1 MEQTCF
7 LDGLLCVRIKTGFQI
22 GYSVLNLLLVFSIE
36 NLKGMMILK
45 NKRMLKIGL
54 CVGILGLS
62 LASLEVFTGGA
73 LQVEAKEKTGP
84 VKHKNHATYKEFSQ
98 LEKKFDARLGVYA
111 IDTGTN
117 RTIAY
122 RPNERFAFA
131 STYKA
136 LAAGVLLQQNSTEKL
151 NEVITYTK
159 EDLVEYSPI
168 TEKHVDTGMKLGEI
182 AEAAV
187 RSSDNT
193 AGNILFNKIGGPKGY
208 EKALRQMGD
217 RVTMADRFEPELN
230 EATPGDIR
238 DTSTA
243 KAIATNL
250 KAFTVGNALPA
261 DKRKILT
268 EWMKGN
274 ATGDKLIRAGVPT
287 DWVVGDKSG
296 AGSYGTRNDI
306 AIVWPPNRAPIIIAI
321 LSSKDEKEAAYD
333 NQLIAEATEVIV
345 KALK

>member
-1 MEQTCF
+1 MCTYKNRCSNWIQC
-7 LDGLLCVRIKTGFQI
+7 
-22 GYSVLNLLLVFSIE
+22 IE

-45 NKRMLKIGL
+45 NKRMQIIGI
-54 CVGILGLS
+54 CAGILGLGLTS
-62 LASLEVFTGGA
+62 LGTFTGGA

-84 VKHKNHATYKEFSQ
+84 VKHNNHATYKEFSQ

-117 RTIAY
+117 RTISY
-122 RPNERFAFA
+122 RPNERFAYA

-136 LAAGVLLQQNSTEKL
+136 LAAGVLLQQNSIDKL
-151 NEVITYTK
+151 NEVINYTK
-159 EDLVEYSPI
+159 DDLVEYSPV
-168 TEKHVDTGMKLGEI
+168 TEKHVDTGMTLGEI
-182 AEAAV
+182 VEATV

-193 AGNILFNKIGGPKGY
+193 AGNILLNKIGGPKGY

-217 RVTMADRFEPELN
+217 RVTMADRFETELN
-230 EATPGDIR
+230 EAIPGDIR

-261 DKRKILT
+261 HKRNILT

-306 AIVWPPNRAPIIIAI
+306 AIVWPPNKAPIIIAI
-321 LSSKDEKEAAYD
+321 LSSKDEKEDTYD
-333 NQLIAEATEVIV
+333 NQLIAEAAKVVIN
-345 KALK
+345 ALR

>member
-1 MEQTCF
+1 
-7 LDGLLCVRIKTGFQI
+7 
-22 GYSVLNLLLVFSIE
+22 
-36 NLKGMMILK
+36 
-45 NKRMLKIGL
+45 MLKIGI

-62 LASLEVFTGGA
+62 LTSLEAIKGGA
-73 LQVEAKEKTGP
+73 LQVEAKEKP
-84 VKHKNHATYKEFSQ
+84 RQVKHKNQATHKEFSQ
-98 LEKKFDARLGVYA
+98 LEKKYDARLGVYA

-117 RTIAY
+117 QTISY

-136 LAAGVLLQQNSTEKL
+136 LAAGVLLQQNAMDTL
-151 NEVITYTK
+151 NEVIKFTK
-159 EDLVEYSPI
+159 EDLVEYSPV
-168 TEKHVDTGMKLGEI
+168 TERHVDTGMTLGEI

-217 RVTMADRFEPELN
+217 RITMADRFETELN
-230 EATPGDIR
+230 EAIPGDIR

-250 KAFTVGNALPA
+250 KAFTVGNALPVH
-261 DKRKILT
+261 KRNILT

-321 LSSKDEKEAAYD
+321 LSSKDEKEATYD
-333 NQLIAEATEVIV
+333 NQLIEEAAEVVIN
-345 KALK
+345 AIR

>member
-1 MEQTCF
+1 M
-7 LDGLLCVRIKTGFQI
+7 
-22 GYSVLNLLLVFSIE
+22 
-36 NLKGMMILK
+36 K
-45 NKRMLKIGL
+45 NKRMLKIGI

-62 LASLEVFTGGA
+62 LTSLETFTGGS

-84 VKHKNHATYKEFSQ
+84 VKHKNQATYQEFSQ

-136 LAAGVLLQQNSTEKL
+136 LAAGVLLQQNSIDKL
-151 NEVITYTK
+151 NEVINYTK
-159 EDLVEYSPI
+159 DDLVEYSPV
-168 TEKHVDTGMKLGEI
+168 TEKHVDTGMTLGEI

-187 RSSDNT
+187 RYSDNT
-193 AGNILFNKIGGPKGY
+193 AGNILFHKIGGPKGY

-217 RVTMADRFEPELN
+217 RVTKANRFETELN
-230 EATPGDIR
+230 EAIPGDIR

-250 KAFTVGNALPA
+250 KDFTVGNALSA
-261 DKRKILT
+261 HKRKILS

-287 DWVVGDKSG
+287 DWEVGDKSG

-306 AIVWPPNRAPIIIAI
+306 AIVWPPNRAPIIITI
-321 LSSKDEKEAAYD
+321 LSSRDEKEATYD

-345 KALK
+345 NALR

>member
-1 MEQTCF
+1 MN
-7 LDGLLCVRIKTGFQI
+7 II
-22 GYSVLNLLLVFSIE
+22 LVFSIE
-36 NLKGMMILK
+36 NVKGMMVLK
-45 NKRMLKIGL
+45 NKKMLKLGM

-62 LASLEVFTGGA
+62 ITSLAAFTGGS
-73 LQVEAKEKTGP
+73 LQVEAKEKPGQ
-84 VKHKNHATYKEFSQ
+84 VKHKNHATYQEFAQ

-136 LAAGVLLQQNSTEKL
+136 LAAGVLLQQNSIDKL

-159 EDLVEYSPI
+159 ADLVEYSPV
-168 TEKHVDTGMKLGEI
+168 TEKHVDTGMTLGEI

-193 AGNILFNKIGGPKGY
+193 AGNILFHKIGRPEGY
-208 EKALRQMGD
+208 EKALRQIGD
-217 RVTMADRFEPELN
+217 RVTMSDRLETELN
-230 EATPGDIR
+230 EAIPGDIR

-250 KAFTVGNALPA
+250 KAFTVGNALP
-261 DKRKILT
+261 DHKRKVLT

-287 DWVVGDKSG
+287 DWIVGDKSG

-321 LSSKDEKEAAYD
+321 LSSKDEKEDTYD
-333 NQLIAEATEVIV
+333 NQLIAEAAEVIV
-345 KALK
+345 KDLR

>member
-1 MEQTCF
+1 M
-7 LDGLLCVRIKTGFQI
+7 
-22 GYSVLNLLLVFSIE
+22 
-36 NLKGMMILK
+36 KGMMILK
-45 NKRMLKIGL
+45 NKRMLKIGI

-62 LASLEVFTGGA
+62 LTSLEAFKGGP
-73 LQVEAKEKTGP
+73 LQVEAKEKTEP
-84 VKHKNHATYKEFSQ
+84 VKRNNHATYKDFSQ

-117 RTIAY
+117 QTISY

-136 LAAGVLLQQNSTEKL
+136 LAAGVLLQKNSTEKL
-151 NEVITYTK
+151 NEVVTYTK
-159 EDLVEYSPI
+159 EDLVDYSPV
-168 TEKHVDTGMKLGEI
+168 TEKHVGTGMTLGAI

-187 RSSDNT
+187 RYSDNT
-193 AGNILFNKIGGPKGY
+193 AGNILFHKIGGPKGY
-208 EKALRQMGD
+208 EKALRQIGD
-217 RVTMADRFEPELN
+217 RVTMSDRFETELN
-230 EATPGDIR
+230 EAIPGDNR

-243 KAIATNL
+243 KAMATNL
-250 KAFTVGNALPA
+250 KDFTVGNALPD
-261 DKRKILT
+261 DKRSILT
-268 EWMKGN
+268 DWMRGN

-287 DWVVGDKSG
+287 DWIVGDKSG

-321 LSSKDEKEAAYD
+321 LSSKDEKEATYD
-333 NQLIAEATEVIV
+333 NQLIAEASEVIV

>member
-1 MEQTCF
+1 M
-7 LDGLLCVRIKTGFQI
+7 
-22 GYSVLNLLLVFSIE
+22 
-36 NLKGMMILK
+36 KGMMILK
-45 NKRMLKIGL
+45 NKRMLKIGI

-62 LASLEVFTGGA
+62 LTSLETFKGGT
-73 LQVEAKEKTGP
+73 LQVEAKEKNGQ
-84 VKHKNHATYKEFSQ
+84 VKHKNQATHKEFSQ

-117 RTIAY
+117 QKISY

-136 LAAGVLLQQNSTEKL
+136 LAAGVLLQQNSTKKL
-151 NEVITYTK
+151 DEVITYKK
-159 EDLVEYSPI
+159 EDLVDYSPV
-168 TEKHVDTGMKLGEI
+168 TEKHVDTGMTIGQI

-187 RSSDNT
+187 RYSDNT
-193 AGNILFNKIGGPKGY
+193 AGNILFHQIGGPKGY
-208 EKALRQMGD
+208 ENALRQMGD
-217 RVTMADRFEPELN
+217 RVTMSDRFETELN
-230 EATPGDIR
+230 EAIPGDIR

-243 KAIATNL
+243 KTIATNL

-261 DKRKILT
+261 EKREILT

-287 DWVVGDKSG
+287 DWVVADKSG

-321 LSSKDEKEAAYD
+321 LSSKDEKGATYD
-333 NQLIAEATEVIV
+333 NQLIAEAAEVV
-345 KALK
+345 VNAF

>member
-1 MEQTCF
+1 M
-7 LDGLLCVRIKTGFQI
+7 
-22 GYSVLNLLLVFSIE
+22 
-36 NLKGMMILK
+36 KGMIVLK
-45 NKRMLKIGL
+45 NKKMLKIGM

-62 LASLEVFTGGA
+62 ITSLEAFTGGP
-73 LQVEAKEKTGP
+73 LQVEAKEKKGQI
-84 VKHKNHATYKEFSQ
+84 KHKNQATHKEFSQ

-111 IDTGTN
+111 INTGTKQ
-117 RTIAY
+117 TIAY

-136 LAAGVLLQQNSTEKL
+136 LAAGVLLQQNSTMKL
-151 NEVITYTK
+151 DEVITYTK
-159 EDLVEYSPI
+159 EDLVDYSPV
-168 TEKHVDTGMKLGEI
+168 TEKHVDTGMTLGEI

-187 RSSDNT
+187 RYSDNT

-217 RVTMADRFEPELN
+217 RVTMSDRFETELN
-230 EATPGDIR
+230 EAIPGDIR

-250 KAFTVGNALPA
+250 KAFTAGNALPNH
-261 DKRKILT
+261 KRNILT

-287 DWVVGDKSG
+287 DWIVADKSG
-296 AGSYGTRNDI
+296 TGSYGTRNDI

-321 LSSKDEKEAAYD
+321 LSSKDEKEATYD
-333 NQLIAEATEVIV
+333 NQLIKEAAEVVIDAI
-345 KALK
+345 K

>member
-1 MEQTCF
+1 
-7 LDGLLCVRIKTGFQI
+7 
-22 GYSVLNLLLVFSIE
+22 
-36 NLKGMMILK
+36 MMVLK
-45 NKRMLKIGL
+45 NKKMLKLGM

-62 LASLEVFTGGA
+62 ITSLAAFTGGS
-73 LQVEAKEKTGP
+73 LQVEAKEKPGQ
-84 VKHKNHATYKEFSQ
+84 VKHKNHATYQEFAQ

-136 LAAGVLLQQNSTEKL
+136 LAAGVLLQQNSIDKL

-159 EDLVEYSPI
+159 ADLVEYSPV
-168 TEKHVDTGMKLGEI
+168 TEKHVDTGMTLGEI

-193 AGNILFNKIGGPKGY
+193 AGNILFHKIGRPEGY
-208 EKALRQMGD
+208 EKALRQIGD
-217 RVTMADRFEPELN
+217 RVTMSDRLETELN
-230 EATPGDIR
+230 EAIPGDIR

-250 KAFTVGNALPA
+250 KAFTVGNALP
-261 DKRKILT
+261 DHKRKVLT

-287 DWVVGDKSG
+287 DWIVGDKSG

-321 LSSKDEKEAAYD
+321 LSSKDEKEDTYD
-333 NQLIAEATEVIV
+333 NQLIAEAAEVIV
-345 KALK
+345 KDLR

>member
-1 MEQTCF
+1 MYTNQNRC
-7 LDGLLCVRIKTGFQI
+7 LSWIKC
-22 GYSVLNLLLVFSIE
+22 IE
-36 NLKGMMILK
+36 NVKGMMVLK
-45 NKRMLKIGL
+45 NKKMLKLGM

-62 LASLEVFTGGA
+62 ITSLAAFTGGS
-73 LQVEAKEKTGP
+73 LQVEAKEKTGQ
-84 VKHKNHATYKEFSQ
+84 VKHKNHATYQEFSQ

-136 LAAGVLLQQNSTEKL
+136 LAAGVLLQENSIDKL

-159 EDLVEYSPI
+159 DDLVEYSPV
-168 TEKHVDTGMKLGEI
+168 TEKHVDTGMTLGEI

-193 AGNILFNKIGGPKGY
+193 AGNILFHKIGGPKGY

-217 RVTMADRFEPELN
+217 RVTMSERFETELN
-230 EATPGDIR
+230 EAIPGDIR

-287 DWVVGDKSG
+287 DWEVADKSG

-321 LSSKDEKEAAYD
+321 LSSKDEKEATYD
-333 NQLIAEATEVIV
+333 NQLIAEVAEVIV
-345 KALK
+345 NALR

>member
-1 MEQTCF
+1 
-7 LDGLLCVRIKTGFQI
+7 
-22 GYSVLNLLLVFSIE
+22 
-36 NLKGMMILK
+36 MILK
-45 NKRMLKIGL
+45 NKKMLKIGI

-62 LASLEVFTGGA
+62 LTSLEAIKGGA
-73 LQVEAKEKTGP
+73 LQVEAKEKP
-84 VKHKNHATYKEFSQ
+84 RQVKHKNQATHKEFSQ
-98 LEKKFDARLGVYA
+98 LEKKYDARLGVYA

-117 RTIAY
+117 QTISY

-136 LAAGVLLQQNSTEKL
+136 LAAGVLLQQNAMDTL
-151 NEVITYTK
+151 NEVIKFTK
-159 EDLVEYSPI
+159 EDLVEYSPV
-168 TEKHVDTGMKLGEI
+168 TERHVDTGMTLGEI

-217 RVTMADRFEPELN
+217 RITMADRFETELN
-230 EATPGDIR
+230 EAIPGDIR

-250 KAFTVGNALPA
+250 KAFTVGNALPVH
-261 DKRKILT
+261 KRNILT

-321 LSSKDEKEAAYD
+321 LSSKDEKEATYD
-333 NQLIAEATEVIV
+333 NQLIEEAAEVVIN
-345 KALK
+345 AIR

>member
-1 MEQTCF
+1 
-7 LDGLLCVRIKTGFQI
+7 
-22 GYSVLNLLLVFSIE
+22 
-36 NLKGMMILK
+36 
-45 NKRMLKIGL
+45 MLKIGI
-54 CVGILGLS
+54 CVGILGIILT
-62 LASLEVFTGGA
+62 SLEVFKGET
-73 LQVEAKEKTGP
+73 LQVEAKEKTGK
-84 VKHKNHATYKEFSQ
+84 VKHKNQATHKEFSQ
-98 LEKKFDARLGVYA
+98 LEKKFDAQLGVYA

-117 RTIAY
+117 ETIAY

-136 LAAGVLLQQNSTEKL
+136 LAAGVLLQQNSIDTL
-151 NEVITYTK
+151 NEVIKFTK
-159 EDLVEYSPI
+159 EDLVDYSPI
-168 TEKHVDTGMKLGEI
+168 TEKHIDTGMTLGEI

-187 RSSDNT
+187 RYSDNT
-193 AGNILFNKIGGPKGY
+193 AGNILFHKIGGPKGY

-217 RVTMADRFEPELN
+217 RVTMSDRFETELN
-230 EATPGDIR
+230 EAIPGDIR

-250 KAFTVGNALPA
+250 KDFTVGNALPD
-261 DKRKILT
+261 DKRKVLT
-268 EWMKGN
+268 DWMKGN

-321 LSSKDEKEAAYD
+321 LSSKDEKEAIYD
-333 NQLIAEATEVIV
+333 NQLIKEAAEVVIDAI
-345 KALK
+345 K

>member
-1 MEQTCF
+1 
-7 LDGLLCVRIKTGFQI
+7 
-22 GYSVLNLLLVFSIE
+22 
-36 NLKGMMILK
+36 
-45 NKRMLKIGL
+45 MLKIGI
-54 CVGILGLS
+54 CVGILGIS
-62 LASLEVFTGGA
+62 LTSLEVFKGET
-73 LQVEAKEKTGP
+73 LQVEAKEKTGK
-84 VKHKNHATYKEFSQ
+84 VKHKNQATHKEFSQ
-98 LEKKFDARLGVYA
+98 LEKKFDAQLGVYA

-117 RTIAY
+117 ETIAY

-136 LAAGVLLQQNSTEKL
+136 LAAGVLLQQNSIDTL
-151 NEVITYTK
+151 NEVIKFTK
-159 EDLVEYSPI
+159 EDLVDYSPI
-168 TEKHVDTGMKLGEI
+168 TEKHIDTGMTLGEI

-187 RSSDNT
+187 RYSDNT
-193 AGNILFNKIGGPKGY
+193 AGNILFHKIGGPKGY

-217 RVTMADRFEPELN
+217 RVTMSDRFETELN
-230 EATPGDIR
+230 EAIPGDIR

-250 KAFTVGNALPA
+250 KDFTVGNALPD
-261 DKRKILT
+261 DKRKVLT
-268 EWMKGN
+268 DWMKGN

-321 LSSKDEKEAAYD
+321 LSSKDEKEAIYD
-333 NQLIAEATEVIV
+333 NQLIKEAAEVVIDAI
-345 KALK
+345 K

>member
-1 MEQTCF
+1 M
-7 LDGLLCVRIKTGFQI
+7 
-22 GYSVLNLLLVFSIE
+22 
-36 NLKGMMILK
+36 KGMMILK
-45 NKRMLKIGL
+45 NKRMLKIGI

-62 LASLEVFTGGA
+62 ISSLQAFTGGA
-73 LQVEAKEKTGP
+73 SQVEAKEKTEP
-84 VKHKNHATYKEFSQ
+84 VKHNNHATYKDFSQ

-117 RTIAY
+117 QTISY

-136 LAAGVLLQQNSTEKL
+136 IAAGVLLQKNSTEKL

-159 EDLVEYSPI
+159 EDLVDYSPV
-168 TEKHVDTGMKLGEI
+168 TEKHVGTGMTLGEI

-187 RSSDNT
+187 RYSDNT
-193 AGNILFNKIGGPKGY
+193 AGNILFHKIGGPKGY
-208 EKALRQMGD
+208 EKALRQIGD
-217 RVTMADRFEPELN
+217 RVTLSDRFETELN
-230 EATPGDIR
+230 EAIPGDNR

-250 KAFTVGNALPA
+250 KNFTIGNALP
-261 DKRKILT
+261 DHKRNILT

-287 DWVVGDKSG
+287 DWIVGDKSG

-321 LSSKDEKEAAYD
+321 LSSKDEKEATYD

-345 KALK
+345 NAIR